1 MNRLPGTICAVVS
14 EGGISLIDVSVGK
27 DTWTAMLV
35 ETPETAPYLR
45 TEARVWVLF
54 KETEV
59 SLGKGLSGR
68 LSLRNRMSSV
78 IRGIRTG
85 TLLAEVELDYQ
96 GYRLISIITRRA
108 VERLELA
115 VGDGVE
121 VLVKANE
128 VMLGEDSHEL

>member
-1 MNRLPGTICAVVS
+1 MNRLPGTISAVAS

-35 ETPETAPYLR
+35 ETPETAPYLCPGG
-45 TEARVWVLF
+45 RVWVLF

-68 LSLRNRMSSV
+68 LSLRNRMPAV
-78 IRGIRTG
+78 VRGIRTG
-85 TLLAEVELDYQ
+85 ALLAEVELDYQ
-96 GYRLISIITRRA
+96 GYRLTSIITRRA

-115 VGDGVE
+115 VGDRVE
-121 VLVKANE
+121 ALVKANE
-128 VMLGEDSHEL
+128 VMLGENGHEP